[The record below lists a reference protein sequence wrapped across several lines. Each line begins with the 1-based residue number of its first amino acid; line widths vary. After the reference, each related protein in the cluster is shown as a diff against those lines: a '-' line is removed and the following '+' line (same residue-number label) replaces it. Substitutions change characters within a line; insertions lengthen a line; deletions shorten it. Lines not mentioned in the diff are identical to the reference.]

1 MSHQALVH
9 KRIRVLLVATFA
21 LFGIIIA
28 QLFSVQVVRAGTISE
43 RASKELLNTS
53 ILLAPRGVIS
63 DVNGV
68 ELARS
73 VAAITI
79 VVDQTQIT
87 NPELTAKITSPVLK
101 MEESELVSLFTGKLK
116 YKIIVKNAKPAM
128 WSQLQ
133 NTVSNYNKEVLK
145 ERSGLSKRIV
155 GFFSERAYIREYP
168 TGTLASSLI
177 GFINH
182 EGVGAAGIESSLNS
196 ELSGINGQYI
206 YENGAGTIIP
216 GSAKIRTEAKAGTS
230 IRLTVDRD
238 IQGVAQDA
246 ISKAV
251 KSSKA
256 KSGTVIVMD
265 PKTGAIIA
273 QASAPTFNPSKPIV
287 GNLNVIR
294 NPAVQD
300 VYEPGSTGKVI
311 TYAAALEEKKLTAN
325 SVYTVPY
332 SMKVAGSP
340 FSDHERHPT
349 QRLTATGAL
358 AVSSNTAAIKVGQ
371 QLGSKTLYQYLTDFG
386 FGKSTG
392 SHLPG
397 ESAGLLRPV
406 SDWSGTSLP
415 TFAFGQG
422 YSVTALQAT
431 SVFATIANDGVRITP
446 TVVAGTTDE
455 SGNYI
460 PAKDQKSKRVVS
472 AETAKEIRKMLE
484 SVVSVNGTAPTAAIP
499 GYRVA
504 GKTGTAMKFNS
515 NCNCYSGYTASF
527 IGFAPADAPAYVV
540 SVTIQEPQGMHWG
553 GALGGPVF
561 AKVMKFVLQSKHI
574 APSTT
579 KLKAY
584 PLTEAELKKS
594 ASAK

>member
-1 MSHQALVH
+1 V
-9 KRIRVLLVATFA
+9 TFA
-21 LFGIIIA
+21 LFGVIIA

-43 RASKELLNTS
+43 RAATELLRTS
-53 ILLAPRGVIS
+53 TLLAPRGVIS

-79 VVDQTQIT
+79 VVDQAQIK
-87 NPELTAKITSPVLK
+87 NPKLVAQVTSPVLQ
-101 MEESELVSLFTGKLK
+101 MDEEELTSLYTGTLR
-116 YKIIVKNAKPAM
+116 YKIIVKNGKPAM
-128 WSQLQ
+128 WSALQ
-133 NTVSNYNKEVLK
+133 KTISDYNTEILK
-145 ERSGLSKRIV
+145 EKGGLAKRIV
-155 GFFSERAYIREYP
+155 GFFSERGYIREYP

-196 ELSGINGQYI
+196 ELSGTNGQYMFD
-206 YENGAGTIIP
+206 NGAGTIIP

-230 IRLTVDRD
+230 VRLTVDRD
-238 IQGVAQDA
+238 IQWVAQDA

-251 KSSKA
+251 ASSKA

-273 QASAPTFNPSKPIV
+273 QASAPTFNPAKPIV

-332 SMKVAGSP
+332 SMKVAGTK

-358 AVSSNTAAIKVGQ
+358 AVSSNTASIKIGQ

-422 YSVTALQAT
+422 YSVTSLQAT
-431 SVFATIANDGVRITP
+431 SVFATIANDGVRVTP
-446 TVVAGTTDE
+446 TVVAGTTDA

-460 PAKDQKSKRVVS
+460 PAKDQQSKRVIS
-472 AETAKEIRKMLE
+472 AETAKEIRTMLE
-484 SVVSVNGTAPTAAIP
+484 SVVSANGTAPTAAIP

-515 NCNCYSGYTASF
+515 DCSCYSGYTASF
-527 IGFAPADAPAYVV
+527 IGFAPADNPAYVV
-540 SVTIQEPQGMHWG
+540 SVAIQEPQGMHWG

-594 ASAK
+594 AIVK

>member
-9 KRIRVLLVATFA
+9 KRIRTLFVATLA

-43 RASKELLNTS
+43 RAANELLMTS
-53 ILLAPRGVIS
+53 TLLAPRGVIS

-79 VVDQTQIT
+79 VVDQAQIT
-87 NPELTAKITSPVLK
+87 NPELTAKITSPILQ
-101 MEESELVSLFTGKLK
+101 MTEAELITLFTGKLR
-116 YKIIVKNAKPAM
+116 YKIIVKSAKPAM
-128 WSQLQ
+128 WSALQ
-133 NTVSNYNKEVLK
+133 NTISSYNKRVLK
-145 ERSGLSKRIV
+145 EKGGLSKRIV

-182 EGVGAAGIESSLNS
+182 EGVGAAGIESSLNG

-238 IQGVAQDA
+238 IQWVAQDA

-251 KSSKA
+251 KSSNA

-446 TVVAGTTDE
+446 TVVAGTTDA

-484 SVVSVNGTAPTAAIP
+484 SVVSANGTAPTAAIP

-504 GKTGTAMKFNS
+504 GKTGTAMRFNS

>member
-1 MSHQALVH
+1 MSHNALVH
-9 KRIRVLLVATFA
+9 KRIRTLLVVTFA
-21 LFGIIIA
+21 LFGVIIA

-43 RASKELLNTS
+43 RAAKELLRTS
-53 ILLAPRGVIS
+53 TLLAPRGVIS
-63 DVNGV
+63 DVNGI

-79 VVDQTQIT
+79 VVDQAQIK
-87 NPELTAKITSPVLK
+87 NPKLVAKVTSPVLQ
-101 MEESELVSLFTGKLK
+101 MDESELTSLFTGKLR
-116 YKIIVKNAKPAM
+116 YKIIVKNGKPAM
-128 WSQLQ
+128 WSALQ
-133 NTVSNYNKEVLK
+133 KTISNYNTEVLK
-145 ERSGLSKRIV
+145 EKGGLSKRIV
-155 GFFSERAYIREYP
+155 GFFSERGYIREYP

-182 EGVGAAGIESSLNS
+182 EGVGAAGIESRLNS
-196 ELSGINGQYI
+196 ALSGTNGQYI

-230 IRLTVDRD
+230 VRLTVDRD
-238 IQGVAQDA
+238 IQWVAQDA

-251 KSSKA
+251 ASSKA

-273 QASAPTFNPSKPIV
+273 QASAPTFNPAKPIV
-287 GNLNVIR
+287 GNLDVIR

-325 SVYTVPY
+325 TVYTVPY
-332 SMKVAGSP
+332 SMKVAGTK

-358 AVSSNTAAIKVGQ
+358 AVSSNTASIKIGQ

-422 YSVTALQAT
+422 YSVTSLQAT
-431 SVFATIANDGVRITP
+431 SVFATIANDGVRVTP
-446 TVVAGTTDE
+446 TVVAGTTDA
-455 SGNYI
+455 SGNYV
-460 PAKDQKSKRVVS
+460 PAKDQQTKRVVS

-484 SVVSVNGTAPTAAIP
+484 SVVSANGTAPTAAIP

-504 GKTGTAMKFNS
+504 GKTGTAMRFNS
-515 NCNCYSGYTASF
+515 KCSCYSGYTASF
-527 IGFAPADAPAYVV
+527 IGFAPADNPAYVV
-540 SVTIQEPQGMHWG
+540 SVAIQEPQGMHWG

-594 ASAK
+594 PIVK

>member
-1 MSHQALVH
+1 
-9 KRIRVLLVATFA
+9 LLVVTFA

-43 RASKELLNTS
+43 RAATELLRTS
-53 ILLAPRGVIS
+53 TLLAPRGVIS

-79 VVDQTQIT
+79 VVDQAQIK
-87 NPELTAKITSPVLK
+87 NPKLVARITSPILQMDQAELTALY
-101 MEESELVSLFTGKLK
+101 TGTLR
-116 YKIIVKNAKPAM
+116 YKIIVKNGRPAM
-128 WSQLQ
+128 WSALQ
-133 NTVSNYNKEVLK
+133 KTISDYNTEVLK
-145 ERSGLSKRIV
+145 EKGGLAKRIV
-155 GFFSERAYIREYP
+155 GFFSERGYIREYP

-196 ELSGINGQYI
+196 ELSGTNGQYMFD
-206 YENGAGTIIP
+206 NGAGTIIP

-230 IRLTVDRD
+230 VRLTVDRD
-238 IQGVAQDA
+238 IQWVAQDA

-251 KSSKA
+251 ASSRA
-256 KSGTVIVMD
+256 KSGTVIVMN

-273 QASAPTFNPSKPIV
+273 QASAPTYNPAKPIV
-287 GNLNVIR
+287 GNLDVIR

-332 SMKVAGSP
+332 SMKVAGTK

-358 AVSSNTAAIKVGQ
+358 AVSSNTAAIEIGQ

-422 YSVTALQAT
+422 YSVTSLQAT
-431 SVFATIANDGVRITP
+431 SVFATIANDGVRVTP
-446 TVVAGTTDE
+446 TVVAGTTDA

-460 PAKDQKSKRVVS
+460 PAKDQQSKRVIS

-484 SVVSVNGTAPTAAIP
+484 SVVSANGTAPTAAIP

-504 GKTGTAMKFNS
+504 GKTGTAMRFNS
-515 NCNCYSGYTASF
+515 SCSCYSGYTASF
-527 IGFAPADAPAYVV
+527 IGFAPADNPAYVV
-540 SVTIQEPQGMHWG
+540 SVAIQEPQGMHWG

-594 ASAK
+594 AIVK

>member
-1 MSHQALVH
+1 MSHNTIVH
-9 KRIRVLLVATFA
+9 RRIRALLIATFA
-21 LFGIIIA
+21 LFGVIIA

-43 RASKELLNTS
+43 RAENELLLTS
-53 ILLAPRGVIS
+53 TLLAPRGVIS
-63 DVNGV
+63 DVNGI

-87 NPELTAKITSPVLK
+87 DAELTAKIASPAL
-101 MEESELVSLFTGKLK
+101 ELDEAELVSLFTGNLK

-128 WSQLQ
+128 WSKLQ
-133 NTVSNYNKEVLK
+133 ASISDFNTQVLK
-145 ERSGLSKRIV
+145 EKNGLSKRIV
-155 GFFSERAYIREYP
+155 GFIPERGYVREYP

-177 GFINH
+177 GFINY

-196 ELSGINGQYI
+196 ELSGINGEYI

-216 GSAKIRTEAKAGTS
+216 GSAKIKVEAKAGTS
-230 IRLTVDRD
+230 VRLTVDRD
-238 IQGVAQDA
+238 IQWVAQDA

-251 KSSKA
+251 ASSKA

-332 SMKVAGSP
+332 SMKVSGTK
-340 FSDHERHPT
+340 FSDHETHPT

-358 AVSSNTAAIKVGQ
+358 AISSNTASIKIGQ

-415 TFAFGQG
+415 TFAYGQG

-431 SVFATIANDGVRITP
+431 SVFATIANDGVRVTP
-446 TVVAGTTDE
+446 TVVAGTTDA

-460 PAKDQKSKRVVS
+460 PAKDQQTKRVVS

-484 SVVSVNGTAPTAAIP
+484 SVVSANGTAPTAAIP

-504 GKTGTAMKFNS
+504 GKTGTAMRVNS
-515 NCNCYSGYTASF
+515 NCSCYSGYTASF
-527 IGFAPADAPAYVV
+527 IGFAPADKPAYVV
-540 SVTIQEPQGMHWG
+540 SVTIQDPKGMHWG

-561 AKVMKFVLQSKHI
+561 AEVMKFVLQSKHI
-574 APSTT
+574 PPSVT

-584 PLTEAELKKS
+584 PLTEEDLKKS
-594 ASAK
+594 ASAI

>member
-1 MSHQALVH
+1 MSHNALVH
-9 KRIRVLLVATFA
+9 KRIRTLLVVTFA
-21 LFGIIIA
+21 LFGVIIA

-43 RASKELLNTS
+43 RAATELLRTS
-53 ILLAPRGVIS
+53 TLLAPRGVIS

-79 VVDQTQIT
+79 VVDQAQIK
-87 NPELTAKITSPVLK
+87 NPKLVAQVTSPVLQ
-101 MEESELVSLFTGKLK
+101 MDEEELTSLYTGTLR
-116 YKIIVKNAKPAM
+116 YKIIVKNGKPAM
-128 WSQLQ
+128 WSALQ
-133 NTVSNYNKEVLK
+133 KTISDYNTEVLK
-145 ERSGLSKRIV
+145 EKGGLAKRIV
-155 GFFSERAYIREYP
+155 GFFSERGYIREYP

-196 ELSGINGQYI
+196 ELSGTNGQYMFD
-206 YENGAGTIIP
+206 NGAGTIIP

-230 IRLTVDRD
+230 VRLTVDRD
-238 IQGVAQDA
+238 IQWVAQDA

-251 KSSKA
+251 ASSRA

-273 QASAPTFNPSKPIV
+273 QASAPTFNPAKPIV

-332 SMKVAGSP
+332 SMKVAGTK

-358 AVSSNTAAIKVGQ
+358 AVSSNTASIKIGQ

-422 YSVTALQAT
+422 YSVTSLQAT
-431 SVFATIANDGVRITP
+431 SVFATIANDGVRVTP
-446 TVVAGTTDE
+446 TVVAGTTDA

-460 PAKDQKSKRVVS
+460 PAKDQKSKRVIS
-472 AETAKEIRKMLE
+472 AETAKEIRTMLE
-484 SVVSVNGTAPTAAIP
+484 SVVSANGTAPTAAIP

-515 NCNCYSGYTASF
+515 DCSCYSGYTASF
-527 IGFAPADAPAYVV
+527 IGFAPADNPAYVV
-540 SVTIQEPQGMHWG
+540 SVAIQEPQGMHWG

-594 ASAK
+594 AIVK

>member
-1 MSHQALVH
+1 MSHNSIVH
-9 KRIRVLLVATFA
+9 KRIRTLLGVTFA
-21 LFGIIIA
+21 LFGLIIA

-43 RASKELLNTS
+43 RAATELLQTS
-53 ILLAPRGVIS
+53 TLLAPRGVIS
-63 DVNGV
+63 DINGV

-87 NPELTAKITSPVLK
+87 NPKLTAQITSPVLQ
-101 MEESELVSLFTGKLK
+101 MEEAELISLFTGKLR

-128 WSQLQ
+128 WNNLQ
-133 NTVSNYNKEVLK
+133 RTISNYNTEVLK
-145 ERSGLSKRIV
+145 EKSGLSKRIV
-155 GFFSERAYIREYP
+155 GFFSERGYIREYP

-196 ELSGINGQYI
+196 ELSGQNGQYI

-230 IRLTVDRD
+230 VRLTVDRD
-238 IQGVAQDA
+238 IQWVAQDA

-251 KSSKA
+251 ASSKA

-273 QASAPTFNPSKPIV
+273 QASAPTFNPAKPIV

-332 SMKVAGSP
+332 SMKVSGSK

-358 AVSSNTAAIKVGQ
+358 AVSSNTASIKIGQ
-371 QLGSKTLYQYLTDFG
+371 QLGSNTLYQYLTDFG

-415 TFAFGQG
+415 TFSFGQG

-431 SVFATIANDGVRITP
+431 SVFATIANNGVRVTP
-446 TVVAGTTDE
+446 TVVAGTTDA

-460 PAKDQKSKRVVS
+460 PAKDQKTKRVVS

-484 SVVSVNGTAPTAAIP
+484 SVVSANGTAPTAAIP

-504 GKTGTAMKFNS
+504 GKTGTAMRFNS

-527 IGFAPADAPAYVV
+527 IGFAPADKPAYVV

-574 APSTT
+574 APSTN

-594 ASAK
+594 AIAK

>member
-1 MSHQALVH
+1 MSHNALVH
-9 KRIRVLLVATFA
+9 KRIRTLLVVTFA
-21 LFGIIIA
+21 LFGVIIA

-43 RASKELLNTS
+43 RAATELLRTS
-53 ILLAPRGVIS
+53 TLLAPRGVIS

-79 VVDQTQIT
+79 VVDQAQIK
-87 NPELTAKITSPVLK
+87 NPKLVAQVTSPVLQ
-101 MEESELVSLFTGKLK
+101 MDEAELTALYAGTLR
-116 YKIIVKNAKPAM
+116 YKIIVKNGKPAM
-128 WSQLQ
+128 WSALQ
-133 NTVSNYNKEVLK
+133 KTISDYNTEVLK
-145 ERSGLSKRIV
+145 EKGGLAKRIV
-155 GFFSERAYIREYP
+155 GFFSERGYIREYP

-196 ELSGINGQYI
+196 ELSGTNGQYMFD
-206 YENGAGTIIP
+206 NGAGTIIP

-230 IRLTVDRD
+230 VRLTVDRD
-238 IQGVAQDA
+238 IQWVAQDA

-251 KSSKA
+251 ASSKA

-273 QASAPTFNPSKPIV
+273 QASAPTFNPAKPIV

-332 SMKVAGSP
+332 SMKVAGTK

-358 AVSSNTAAIKVGQ
+358 AVSSNTASIKIGQ

-422 YSVTALQAT
+422 YSVTSLQAT
-431 SVFATIANDGVRITP
+431 SVFATIANDGVRVTP
-446 TVVAGTTDE
+446 TVVAGTTDA

-460 PAKDQKSKRVVS
+460 PAKDQQSKRVIS
-472 AETAKEIRKMLE
+472 AETAREIRTMLE
-484 SVVSVNGTAPTAAIP
+484 SVVSANGTAPTAAIP

-515 NCNCYSGYTASF
+515 DCSCYSGYTASF
-527 IGFAPADAPAYVV
+527 IGFAPADNPAYVV
-540 SVTIQEPQGMHWG
+540 SVAIQEPQGMHWG

-594 ASAK
+594 AIVK